1 MIYAHRLYDEGSGEE
16 RRGEER
22 RGKMGS
28 SVISRRLRENTI
40 YMHDASLCMMGRCFL
55 FFFYNE
61 GFVVVMVAKA
71 QQSKTVMGNVVLQC
85 NKNERDHRDM
95 KRAMTQRDK
104 KRWWRKRMQVDI
116 SGFGNNKYYRRVA
129 LGFVPIH

>member
-1 MIYAHRLYDEGSGEE
+1 MMGGEE
-16 RRGEER
+16 RRAEER
-22 RGKMGS
+22 KDGIISHLS
-28 SVISRRLRENTI
+28 SFTRESTI

-55 FFFYNE
+55 FFYQE
-61 GFVVVMVAKA
+61 GFVLVMVAKA

-85 NKNERDHRDM
+85 NKKERDRDM

-116 SGFGNNKYYRRVA
+116 SGSGNNKYYRRVA
-129 LGFVPIH
+129 LGCVPIH